1 MRKVDPR
8 MSSHQSS
15 RRFKLDNK
23 RLIEASRKGNLTK
36 VKQLIENGADIHAK
50 DDQALRL
57 SAFNGHLDVVKYLVE
72 NGADV
77 HASDNAYY
85 IALHISALRGHLNV
99 VKYLVE
105 NGTNINTRNITHNN
119 VLHISVKY
127 RHLEIVE
134 SLVENGSDIHSDYE
148 YSLRK
153 SVHYG
158 YFEIVKYLIENGAD
172 QKILFE
178 NYINK
183 TWNDKQIAELF
194 LGDKYGN
201 PELRATDELCSESFE
216 LPKKGDWYVLWKDN
230 SITIF
235 QNVHLAS
242 VESELIKGMF
252 IQC

>member
-1 MRKVDPR
+1 MKFINNNFSEQYFV
-8 MSSHQSS
+8 MSS
-15 RRFKLDNK
+15 LDK
-23 RLIEASRKGNLTK
+23 QLIEASEKGDLTK
-36 VKQLIENGADIHAK
+36 VKQLIENGA
-50 DDQALRL
+50 
-57 SAFNGHLDVVKYLVE
+57 
-72 NGADV
+72 
-77 HASDNAYY
+77 
-85 IALHISALRGHLNV
+85 
-99 VKYLVE
+99 
-105 NGTNINTRNITHNN
+105 
-119 VLHISVKY
+119 
-127 RHLEIVE
+127 
-134 SLVENGSDIHSDYE
+134 DIHSDYE

-242 VESELIKGMF
+242 VESELI
-252 IQC
+252 IYLNLHHNLLNLLQ